1 MSFLTLD
8 EAKVAKKTVL
18 LRVDINVP
26 YDLEKKEIQ
35 DSERIREHAKTIK
48 ELADKNAR
56 VVIIAHQGRKGEP
69 DFIHLDQHAKL
80 LSKYVGKE
88 VQFVDDVIGEKAI
101 KKIKAL
107 KPGEIL
113 LLDNVRFLEEETE
126 EKSSKEHAK
135 SKLIKK
141 LAKVVDV
148 FVNDAFSASHRS
160 HASIVGFTEVLPS
173 YAGRIMEKELKSEE
187 RALDPLGIN
196 VFVLGGAKPDD
207 CLNIIDHMFKNMPG
221 SIEKVLTC
229 GTVGEIFLAAKGYD
243 LGKETKEFFAKKGF
257 DKLIDQAKELLKK
270 YELEIEFP
278 VDVAFEENG
287 NRKEIP
293 VEKLP
298 TENLLQ
304 DIGTETAKKYGEIIK
319 KARSV
324 VVKGPAGV
332 YEKQGFEVGT
342 KLILEAI
349 ANSKAFSLIGGGDTL
364 VAIEKLG
371 LDKSK
376 FSYISLGG
384 GALITSLSGKGM
396 PGVEALIRSAKKI
409 KKKRSKK

>member
-1 MSFLTLD
+1 MEFLTLD
-8 EAKVAKKTVL
+8 EAKVANKTVL

-26 YDLEKKEIQ
+26 YDVEKKQIQ

-48 ELADKNAR
+48 ELAEKGAK
-56 VVIIAHQGRKGEP
+56 VVILAHQGRKGDP

-88 VQFVDDVIGEKAI
+88 VQFVDDIIGEKAI

-113 LLDNVRFLEEETE
+113 LLDNVRFLDEETE
-126 EKSSKEHAK
+126 EKNSKQHAK
-135 SKLIKK
+135 SKLVQK
-141 LAKVVDV
+141 LSKVVDI

-207 CLNIIDHMFKNMPG
+207 CLNIMDYMFKNRPG

-243 LGKETKEFFAKKGF
+243 LGKETKEFFVKKGF
-257 DKLIDQAKELLKK
+257 DKLIEQAKSLLEK
-270 YELEIEFP
+270 YELEIELP

-287 NRKEIP
+287 MRKEISVKDLP
-293 VEKLP
+293 VEK
-298 TENLLQ
+298 LLQ
-304 DIGTETAKKYGEIIK
+304 DIGSETAKKYSEIIK
-319 KARSV
+319 SARTV

-332 YEKQGFEVGT
+332 YEKQGFELGT

-371 LDKSK
+371 IDKNK

-384 GALITSLSGKGM
+384 GALITALSGKEM
-396 PGVEALIRSAKKI
+396 PGVEALLKAAKKVK
-409 KKKRSKK
+409 KKKR

>member
-1 MSFLTLD
+1 MKFLTLD
-8 EAKVAKKTVL
+8 EAKVANKTVL

-26 YDLEKKEIQ
+26 YDEQKKQIQ

-48 ELADKNAR
+48 ELAEKNAK
-56 VVIIAHQGRKGEP
+56 VIVLAHQGRKGDP
-69 DFIHLDQHAKL
+69 DFIHLDQHAIL
-80 LSKYVGKE
+80 LSKYTGKE
-88 VQFVDDVIGEKAI
+88 VQFVDDIIGEKAI

-113 LLDNVRFLEEETE
+113 LLDNVRFLDEETE

-135 SKLIKK
+135 SRIVKTLSKFADI
-141 LAKVVDV
+141 

-173 YAGRIMEKELKSEE
+173 YAGRVMEKELKSEE

-196 VFVLGGAKPDD
+196 IFVLGGAKPDD
-207 CLNIIDHMFKNMPG
+207 CLNIIEYMFKNKPG

-257 DKLIDQAKELLKK
+257 DKLICQAKKLIER
-270 YELEIEFP
+270 YELEIELP

-287 NRKEIP
+287 KRKEIP
-293 VEKLP
+293 VKDLPVEKI
-298 TENLLQ
+298 LQ
-304 DIGTETAKKYGEIIK
+304 DIGSETAKKYGEIIK
-319 KARSV
+319 SARTV

-332 YEKQGFEVGT
+332 YEKQGFELGT

-364 VAIEKLG
+364 VAMEKLG

-384 GALITSLSGKGM
+384 GALITSLSGKEM
-396 PGVEALIRSAKKI
+396 PGVEALLKAAKKI
-409 KKKRSKK
+409 KKKRK